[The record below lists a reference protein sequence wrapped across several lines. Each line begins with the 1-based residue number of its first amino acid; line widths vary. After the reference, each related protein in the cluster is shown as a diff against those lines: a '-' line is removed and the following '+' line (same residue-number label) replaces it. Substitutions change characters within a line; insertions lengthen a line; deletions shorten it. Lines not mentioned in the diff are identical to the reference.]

1 MNPRYNEQISPV
13 PWHFVK
19 SRFYC
24 IVSLWVVFSLNEARR
39 AGRGT
44 LTPARPGR
52 LRGRL
57 LSPAKSLRF
66 LFLWKAVPSHE
77 HSTFAF
83 SVWMAVP
90 GHEHINLL
98 FLFWTA
104 VVGQEIISF
113 TFSVSKVRYGQWK
126 YWYSFFRF
134 EWQFPAVNKSILLLL
149 LFYIIF
155 IFIS

>member
-77 HSTFAF
+77 HSTFTF

-104 VVGQEIISF
+104 VVGQERIIF
-113 TFSVSKVRYGQWK
+113 PFSVLNDSYRPWTYCF
-126 YWYSFFRF
+126 SFFRF

-149 LFYIIF
+149 LFYFIF